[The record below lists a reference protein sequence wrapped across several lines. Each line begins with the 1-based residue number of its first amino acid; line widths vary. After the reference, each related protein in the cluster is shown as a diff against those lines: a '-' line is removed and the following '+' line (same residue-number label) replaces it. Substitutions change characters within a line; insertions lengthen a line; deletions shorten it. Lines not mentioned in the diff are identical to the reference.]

1 MCSFGWRKSPSISR
15 TRRPISAIAM
25 LRLLA
30 TVVLPSAGPGLVTT
44 MTCGPSEFC
53 PGSKIEVSMAR
64 NDSAT
69 ADGLCFQVTSS
80 RQSFGSAGASAFA
93 FFTAGVSQ
101 TPAIGI
107 TPSSGKLR
115 NACRSPGA

>member
-1 MCSFGWRKSPSISR
+1 
-15 TRRPISAIAM
+15 M

-44 MTCGPSEFC
+44 ITWGLSELC
-53 PGSKIEVSMAR
+53 PGKRIEVSIAR

-107 TPSSGKLR
+107 TPSSGRFR
-115 NACRSPGA
+115 NACKSPGA